1 MEERPGPPGSV
12 KRDVPGKSTGN
23 SGSGICLISAN
34 VVKSG
39 LRLATEEQELADLY
53 HDKSDVVQL
62 RHRGGLPSADLGEQS
77 LG

>member
-12 KRDVPGKSTGN
+12 KRRLPGRSTGS
-23 SGSGICLISAN
+23 SGSGTYLIFAD

-39 LRLATEEQELADLY
+39 LRLATEEQELADLD

-62 RHRGGLPSADLGEQS
+62 RHRSGLPSADLGEQS
-77 LG
+77 LC